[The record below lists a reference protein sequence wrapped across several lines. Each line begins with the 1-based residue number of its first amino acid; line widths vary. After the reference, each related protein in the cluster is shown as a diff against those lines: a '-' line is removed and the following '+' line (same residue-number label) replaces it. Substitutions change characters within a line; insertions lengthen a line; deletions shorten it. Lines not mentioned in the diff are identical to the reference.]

1 MYYFADKIFNNSF
14 NQKNT
19 PLALWDETFQK
30 QILNSENSFNIEL
43 VKQGYYPHINWPN
56 CMPKQTYIKLLEVED
71 KDLPDIV
78 SMEVLENEH
87 NTAKVKFSV
96 NNPSAENITNIKI
109 KNLEC
114 KIESQEYK
122 DGKSEVIAIL
132 SNPIICV
139 SKYSVISIS
148 TKGAYN
154 QEYTREFNEKE
165 RLINID
171 FYREIYTTDEWKA
184 INKSPTENYIL
195 MKNLDFRNNP
205 NDAIISSN
213 MTGIINGN
221 NHVIKNIKSSSAYI
235 FHNTINEVQ
244 DIKIENAEL
253 ENCASWGSIFREVKK
268 AVNVYADNIKI
279 KSIGGN
285 EDNTCLLYTSPSP
298 RD

>member
-1 MYYFADKIFNNSF
+1 
-14 NQKNT
+14 
-19 PLALWDETFQK
+19 
-30 QILNSENSFNIEL
+30 
-43 VKQGYYPHINWPN
+43 
-56 CMPKQTYIKLLEVED
+56 MPKQTYIKLPEVED

-195 MKNLDFRNNP
+195 IKNLDFRNNP

-213 MTGIINGN
+213 MTGIIM
-221 NHVIKNIKSSSAYI
+221 VIIM
-235 FHNTINEVQ
+235 
-244 DIKIENAEL
+244 
-253 ENCASWGSIFREVKK
+253 
-268 AVNVYADNIKI
+268 
-279 KSIGGN
+279 
-285 EDNTCLLYTSPSP
+285 
-298 RD
+298 